1 MTKVEIDSEVQDAP
15 LDFTGNSPQY
25 WIDRILF
32 DLFFLCTRVLS
43 YGKLV
48 EYQDLNWVH
57 KGLCDFLDPRKNP
70 ILQQLVLMGRDM
82 LKSSIGRA
90 MMIQWFLQ
98 QAYFR
103 TQEKAFIYSGVFELA
118 QDHLEK
124 IIREILRNE
133 IIQAYFYKYIPQKKD
148 EFDICRLDEGKIRYK
163 GIEIDIGSPD
173 KTLTGHHYQL
183 GMIDNLCNE
192 INTQTV
198 EMRKKTNKRWQQIE
212 SIFAENA
219 REVIFETPWANDDV
233 SGIILHPEGKF
244 DYKQLWRKPCQRF
257 ISDTGY
263 AVFSCPAAQGDG
275 EIGDPVF
282 PEKLN
287 LEYLERKRR
296 KQGPYIYSC
305 LYDLVPIPDEEIII
319 RPGWNVR
326 YEQLPKSFIRN
337 ICVDAA
343 GTTKKRSSHSGLS
356 VGEWDEAGTLYLP
369 FAGKRKLSPMELE
382 DWILLWVDTSRD
394 EGRPVTWVGIEREKF
409 GIYLKDSLEAK
420 RKDLIIILWDNQ
432 GKSRPRRHGDIIPF
446 YEARKILSGPGL
458 DDYDDEIKTYYK
470 GKETNVD
477 IIDTIWGHFQIRL
490 LPQKM
495 KFQTPQDEVRGQ
507 LEKEIEAF
515 ERQAKQDMSGQ
526 VRLHRSIVSKF

>member
-1 MTKVEIDSEVQDAP
+1 MRKIEIDSEVSDAP
-15 LDFTGNSPQY
+15 QDFTENSPQY
-25 WIDRILF
+25 WIDHILF

-57 KGLCDFLDPRKNP
+57 RELCAFLDPRKNP
-70 ILQQLVLMGRDM
+70 VKQQVILMGRDM
-82 LKSSIGRA
+82 LKSSVGRA

-98 QAYFR
+98 QAYYR

-124 IIREILRNE
+124 IIYEILRNE
-133 IIQAYFYKYIPQKKD
+133 IIQAYFHKYIPQKKD
-148 EFDICRLDEGKIRYK
+148 EFKICRLDEGKIRHE

-198 EMRKKTNKRWQQIE
+198 EMRKKTNKRWQQLE
-212 SIFAENA
+212 SIFAEGA
-219 REVIFETPWANDDV
+219 REVIFETPWATDDV

-244 DYKQLWRKPCQRF
+244 DYKKLWRKPCQTF
-257 ISDTGY
+257 ISETGY
-263 AVFSCPAAQGDG
+263 AVFSCPAAEGDG
-275 EIGDPVF
+275 RIGNPIF

-287 LEYLERKRR
+287 TEYLERKRR

-319 RPGWNVR
+319 RPEWNVR
-326 YEQLPKSFIRN
+326 YEKLPENFIRN

-343 GTTKKRSSHSGLS
+343 GTTKKQSSHSGLS
-356 VGEWDEAGTLYLP
+356 AAEWDEAGTLYLP
-369 FAGKRKLSPMELE
+369 YAGKRKLSPMELE
-382 DWILLWVDTSRD
+382 TWILEWVDISKED
-394 EGRPVTWVGIEREKF
+394 GRPVTWIGIEKEKF

-432 GKSRPRRHGDIIPF
+432 GKSRARRHGEIIPY
-446 YEARKILSGPGL
+446 YEARKILSGPGIP
-458 DDYDDEIKTYYK
+458 DYDDEINTYYK

-490 LPQKM
+490 LPQKLKM
-495 KFQTPQDEVRGQ
+495 QGPHEQRKDE

-515 ERQAKQDMSGQ
+515 ERQAGRDMSERTRGQ
-526 VRLHRSIVSKF
+526 RSIASKF